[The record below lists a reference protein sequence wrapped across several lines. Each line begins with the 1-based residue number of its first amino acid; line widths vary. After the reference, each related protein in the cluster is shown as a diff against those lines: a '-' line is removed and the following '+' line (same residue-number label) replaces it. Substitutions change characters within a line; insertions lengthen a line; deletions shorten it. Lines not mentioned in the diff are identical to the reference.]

1 MKIKKVMALT
11 MASAMVISMALSGCG
26 SDGGSNKRK
35 QYPRGRRQERSYGSY
50 LLDTEHK
57 AECSGSHC
65 GGVQQTK

>member
-1 MKIKKVMALT
+1 MKIKRVMALT

-26 SDGGSNKRK
+26 SDGGSRQKK
-35 QYPRGRRQERSYGSY
+35 AVPKGKRQERSYGSY